1 MLVRVSAFEMAISSD
16 MYDLRSFVGELT
28 ARSGQ
33 EYKGKIFYFDA
44 SSFDDFCVGV
54 IITVKDQSK
63 FCKLKSQAD
72 GSAKISVSNLEEAE
86 KIMDFNFFAIN
97 LENGVGV
104 YQGYH
109 QAPALKTLSNRFK
122 SVAKELRDNYVADG
136 EAALHQS
143 GRHTAAAVRR
153 LKREAR
159 IRVGANPI
167 ISTQD
172 LERRLAAYRKIKG
185 LEYTYTV
192 LVPRVAHA
200 TPLSDKV
207 KKKRET
213 LFFTNPNL
221 VTQLAHE
228 ISLAIQDFAIRNG
241 RVIVEDE
248 DEDVKS
254 VKIFEMPEVLWEEE
268 YDVVVTKIDDI
279 DPGDFA
285 ANKYLNEIM
294 ALFDKQEYAAML
306 RAAFDE

>member
-1 MLVRVSAFEMAISSD
+1 MLVRVSAFDMDIASD
-16 MYDLRSFVGELT
+16 LYDLESFVGELT

-33 EYKGKIFYFDA
+33 DYKGKMFYFDA
-44 SSFDDFCVGV
+44 DSFEGFCVGV

-63 FCKLKSQAD
+63 FCKLQSQAD
-72 GSAKISVSNLEEAE
+72 GSAKISVSNLDEAE

-122 SVAKELRDNYVADG
+122 SVAKELRDRHVTEG
-136 EAALHQS
+136 EAALHQT

-153 LKREAR
+153 LKREAK

-172 LERRLAAYRKIKG
+172 LERRLAAFRKIKG

-192 LVPRVAHA
+192 LSPVVAHA

-213 LFFTNPNL
+213 LFFTNPDL
-221 VTQLAHE
+221 VTQLAQE
-228 ISLAIQDFAIRNG
+228 ITSAVRDFAIRHG

-254 VKIFEMPEVLWEEE
+254 IKIFEMPEVLWEEE

-279 DPGDFA
+279 DPGDFS
-285 ANKYLNEIM
+285 ANRYLNEIM

-306 RAAFDE
+306 RAVIND